1 MVIFIHSALCLKK
14 NIYMAL
20 LEKEKTE
27 HANEETD
34 FNDLFFTLHVKYKI
48 ARTVHKAK
56 RLNSNLLIC
65 C

>member
-1 MVIFIHSALCLKK
+1 
-14 NIYMAL
+14 MAL

-27 HANEETD
+27 HANEETV